1 MLVNL
6 KMQNITVNAP
16 ILGLLG
22 EKKGIWANGEPV
34 KDTSLLPTI
43 EKLDFQK
50 ESNSINYCV
59 WDLAVL
65 IIFLFIMG

>member
-1 MLVNL
+1 M
-6 KMQNITVNAP
+6 NAP

-22 EKKGIWANGEPV
+22 EKKGISADGEPV

-59 WDLAVL
+59 WGLAVL